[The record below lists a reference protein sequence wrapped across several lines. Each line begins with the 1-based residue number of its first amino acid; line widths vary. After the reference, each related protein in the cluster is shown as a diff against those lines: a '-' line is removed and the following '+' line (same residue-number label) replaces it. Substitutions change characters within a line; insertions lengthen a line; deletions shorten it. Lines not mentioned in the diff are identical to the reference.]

1 MSVKTSLISI
11 RIPIKPGNQTA
22 NYQSFV
28 TYLNTGAYVFTYN
41 YAFKAIAGNLTSTQG
56 IVTCIAPYGSIGF
69 QEICASPKTGP
80 MGTPGTSVFAQ
91 SLQNN
96 VFIVNDNTPIYVSLF
111 MTLTAFTTWTIPTGT
126 NYNDNMNYISII
138 KVG

>member
-11 RIPIKPGNQTA
+11 RIPIKPGNQTS

-28 TYLNTGAYVFTYN
+28 TYLNTGSYVFTYN
-41 YAFKAIAGNLTSTQG
+41 YAFKAIAGNITSTQG

-69 QEICASPKTGP
+69 QEICASPKTGT
-80 MGTPGTSVFAQ
+80 MGTPGTSIFAQ
-91 SLQNN
+91 SIQNN